1 MSIHPSSVLFHSK
14 PACIVFTEL
23 VQTGKRYVR
32 QVTLVDSDWIE
43 ELPKETLLLLKQ
55 VISIIF
61 PFIHLYLN
69 THIRFYLLQTFRGS
83 GPQQRH

>member
-1 MSIHPSSVLFHSK
+1 MTQLGSRQTVSIHPSSVLFHSK

-43 ELPKETLLLLKQ
+43 ELPKETLLQLKQ
-55 VISIIF
+55 VKLFVGFFVVIF
-61 PFIHLYLN
+61 PLNFIL
-69 THIRFYLLQTFRGS
+69 I
-83 GPQQRH
+83 